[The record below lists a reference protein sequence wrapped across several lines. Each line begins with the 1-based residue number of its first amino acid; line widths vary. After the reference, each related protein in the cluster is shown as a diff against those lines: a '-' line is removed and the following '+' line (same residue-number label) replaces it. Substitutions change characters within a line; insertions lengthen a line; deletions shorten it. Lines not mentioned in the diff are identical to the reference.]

1 MDTLNLTECRR
12 SVNQKLLI
20 MKGVFHNMECGMK
33 MEKINPAFGELDG
46 CHMLA
51 NPFLSAVIF
60 ELAIKS
66 MWELSHS
73 NVFGKTEINQYGHY
87 IDRIYPCLR
96 KGFCEFV
103 RNKYNAE
110 VAYFRN
116 ILREILNSD
125 QDKNHTKDERAF
137 ILSCPYF
144 SLEECLEENP
154 KIVTDGKYE
163 FQERNKINI
172 VTGII
177 PYSAP
182 NNEQVD
188 CYRQASPFLTEIMN
202 YIQTQLHSPDYVK
215 NLL

>member
-20 MKGVFHNMECGMK
+20 MKGIFHNMECGIE
-33 MEKINPAFGELDG
+33 MEETNPAITELDG
-46 CHMLA
+46 NHMLA
-51 NPFLSAVIF
+51 NQFLSAVIF

-87 IDRIYPCLR
+87 IDRIHLCLR
-96 KGFCEFV
+96 KDFCEFV

-116 ILREILNSD
+116 RLREILNSD
-125 QDKNHTKDERAF
+125 QGKNHTKDERAF

-154 KIVTDGKYE
+154 KIVTNGKYE
-163 FQERNKINI
+163 FQQEQKINVI
-172 VTGII
+172 TGII
-177 PYSAP
+177 PNSALD
-182 NNEQVD
+182 NNLVD
-188 CYRQASPFLTEIMN
+188 CCRQPSSFLKGIMN
-202 YIQTQLHSPDYVK
+202 YIQIQLHSPDYVK